1 MEEFFKLKEF
11 KKEVL
16 NHHGKTLG
24 DSAKYN
30 LLKSVRTFN
39 KKHNTN
45 YWVQISRIGESYT
58 YAFLAVRNG
67 GEKGTLIYVRSFRN
81 FLEITFKAELQKLV
95 DEFNTPT
102 AQTEGGI
109 IFKQLSLEFKQ

>member
-1 MEEFFKLKEF
+1 MFSKF

-16 NHHGKTLG
+16 NHYGKNLS

-30 LLKSVRTFN
+30 LLKAVRTFN
-39 KKHNTN
+39 AKNKTN

-67 GEKGTLIYVRSFRN
+67 GEEGTLIYVRSFRN
-81 FLEITFKAELQKLV
+81 FLKITFKAELQKLV
-95 DEFNTPT
+95 NEFNTPNT
-102 AQTEGGI
+102 QTEGGI
-109 IFKQLSLEFKQ
+109 KFKQLRLEFKQ

>member
-1 MEEFFKLKEF
+1 MFSKF

-16 NHHGKTLG
+16 DHYGKTLS

-30 LLKSVRTFN
+30 LLKSVRIFN
-39 KKHNTN
+39 AKHKTH

-67 GEKGTLIYVRSFRN
+67 GENGTLIHVRSFRN
-81 FLEITFKAELQKLV
+81 YLKEVFKAEIEKLLG
-95 DEFNTPT
+95 EFNIS
-102 AQTEGGI
+102 AIQAESKI
-109 IFKQLSLEFKQ
+109 AFKQLSLEFKQKNHD